1 MRPTVAEIRTGSLTK
16 NYKQLQD
23 NVQART
29 RNTAGL
35 IAVVKANAYGHGL
48 AICGRALSAAGA
60 RWLGVTSVDEALSL
74 RAALGRLRPSSH
86 SPSGPARILVMSGF
100 FPGEEGAV
108 LQNALAVQAW
118 EPWHLSLLDAAAR
131 RMAAPP
137 QSVPIHLEIDTGMS
151 RQGVSPGPALAA
163 LLAGAGFAPDSP
175 LFVEGVSTHF
185 SSPEAPANGV
195 MHTQV
200 EQLDLALKQLLAA
213 GIRPRCLHA
222 GNSVN
227 ACQGLE
233 LEALA
238 HRAQALGAHLLV
250 RPGLALYGVELAPSA
265 LPLEPVLRWT
275 TAVTALR
282 NIQPGTAVGYNE
294 TFVAERPTRL
304 ALLPVGYADGLN
316 RLLSN
321 RGSVLVRSQRAPIV
335 GRISMDQT
343 VIDVSAIPD
352 IALGDEAVL
361 LGPQA
366 AEEIPA
372 TELAKLS
379 GTIPYEILC
388 AIGSRVPRIA
398 DATDPAPAPI
408 TSRNPSRR

>member
-1 MRPTVAEIRTGSLTK
+1 MRPTVAEIRTGSLTD

-23 NVQART
+23 NVQSRAGD
-29 RNTAGL
+29 TAGL

-48 AICGRALSAAGA
+48 ALCARALSEVGA
-60 RWLGVTSVDEALSL
+60 HWLGVTSVDEALTL
-74 RAALGRLRPSSH
+74 RTALGRRQSS
-86 SPSGPARILVMSGF
+86 SSPPSGLTPRILVMSGF

-108 LQNALAVQAW
+108 LQNALAVQLW

-137 QSVPIHLEIDTGMS
+137 RSVPVHLEIDTGMS
-151 RQGVSPGPALAA
+151 RQGVAPGPALAA
-163 LLAGAGFAPDSP
+163 LLAGVGFEPDSP

-185 SSPEAPANGV
+185 SSPESPNNGV

-200 EQLDLALKQLLAA
+200 QQLDQALQQLLAA
-213 GIRPRCLHA
+213 GIHPRYLHA

-227 ACQGLE
+227 ACRGLQ

-238 HRAQALGAHLLV
+238 HRAQGLGAQLLV
-250 RPGLALYGVELAPSA
+250 RPGLALYGVEHAPCS
-265 LPLEPVLRWT
+265 LPLQPVLRWT
-275 TAVTALR
+275 TAITALR
-282 NIQPGTAVGYNE
+282 NVQPGTAVGYNE
-294 TFVAERPTRL
+294 TFLAERPTRL

-321 RGSVLVRSQRAPIV
+321 RGSVLVRGHRAPIV

-343 VIDVSAIPD
+343 ILDVSAIPD
-352 IALGDEAVL
+352 VALGDKAVL

-366 AEEIPA
+366 AQEIPA
-372 TELAKLS
+372 TELANLCN
-379 GTIPYEILC
+379 TIPYEILC

-398 DATDPAPAPI
+398 V
-408 TSRNPSRR
+408 